1 MIHKKY
7 KKIKI
12 IIIDLPEQLMLAKY
26 YLSTNFPK
34 SRVSNL
40 KEVYKIKKIDKN
52 FLKNFE
58 IILIP
63 NTEFK
68 KIKINFK
75 KKT

>member
-40 KEVYKIKKIDKN
+40 KKFIK
-52 FLKNFE
+52 LK
-58 IILIP
+58 
-63 NTEFK
+63 K
-68 KIKINFK
+68 
-75 KKT
+75 